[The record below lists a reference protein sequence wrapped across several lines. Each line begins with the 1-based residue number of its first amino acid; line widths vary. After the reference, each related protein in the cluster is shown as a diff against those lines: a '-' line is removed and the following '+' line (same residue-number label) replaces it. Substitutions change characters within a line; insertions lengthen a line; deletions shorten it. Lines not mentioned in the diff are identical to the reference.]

1 MSGFKGVGQV
11 LRFNWPAY
19 AGAAGMLVLAAVAPR
34 RLRPPLV
41 AAAITGAWFAAAS
54 LVVTNLVYDRSEY
67 AAWEWPRDLL
77 KRPPRR
83 VAVLHAGLDN
93 VSTHLRRLWPKA
105 EVQVVDF
112 YDPATMTEPAI
123 ARARAGKHHGEQ
135 LEELR
140 PDLDA
145 AVVVLAAHELRAEAD
160 RAAFFR
166 QVASRLA
173 PEGRLVLLEHLRDL
187 PNALVYG
194 PGAWH
199 FLPRGAYT
207 TAFADARL
215 SLLEERAM
223 TPFLRLFV
231 LTVNRPTD
239 EP

>member
-1 MSGFKGVGQV
+1 VSGFKGVGQV

-19 AGAAGMLVLAAVAPR
+19 AGAAGMLVLAALAPR
-34 RLRPPLV
+34 RLRRPL
-41 AAAITGAWFAAAS
+41 AAVAITGAWFAAAS

-67 AAWEWPRDLL
+67 AAWEWPRGLL

-93 VSTHLRRLWPKA
+93 VSVHLRRLWPDA
-105 EVQVVDF
+105 EIQVVDF
-112 YDPATMTEPAI
+112 YDPTTMTEPAI
-123 ARARAGKHHGEQ
+123 ARARAGKRHGDR

-140 PDLDA
+140 SGLDA
-145 AVVVLAAHELRAEAD
+145 AFVVLAAHELRTAGD
-160 RAAFFR
+160 RATFFR

-173 PEGRLVLLEHLRDL
+173 PEGRLVLLEHLRNA

-199 FLPRGAYT
+199 FLLRSAYI
-207 TAFADARL
+207 TAFADAGL
-215 SLLEERAM
+215 ALLEERAM

-231 LTVNRPTD
+231 LRRAGGLRS
-239 EP
+239 